1 MNTNK
6 RDASAARREFL
17 KAASLGVGAAAVAGV
32 VLKVEGA
39 KAKTPLKGQE
49 GAGYQETDHVK
60 KYYELARM

>member
-1 MNTNK
+1 MNTKK

-17 KAASLGVGAAAVAGV
+17 KAASLGVGAAAVAGT

-39 KAKTPLKGQE
+39 KAKTGPKGHE

>member
-1 MNTNK
+1 MNTKK

-17 KAASLGVGAAAVAGV
+17 KAASLGVGAAAVAGT

-39 KAKTPLKGQE
+39 KAKTGRKGQE